1 MSRAI
6 RPRSRDAFSVE
17 PAVIWRAGAFAVA
30 MLVALPLLGIVASVA
45 VWQGDMWQHL
55 AATQLPDIAVNT
67 VVLLL
72 VVGIGTV
79 TIGAGTAWLVTMHS
93 FPGSRALEW
102 ALLLPLVMPTYIIG
116 YAYADLL
123 AYAGPLQTA
132 LRGLMGWG
140 HGDYWFPDFGTAAGV
155 AALFTLVLYPYV
167 YLAARASFLAQ
178 SRPLLDASRIHGH
191 GPWSTFLRVGMPMAR
206 PAITAGAAL
215 ALLEALADFGTVQY
229 YGVHTLTT
237 AIYRTWFGMGNREGA
252 AQIAVLLLAIAIVLL
267 LLERQSRGRARFHVA
282 ANLRE
287 SAQAVQ
293 LATAPGLA
301 ALIACALPA
310 LLGFVVPVVHLARLA
325 SASGTWFVN
334 PEFLREASHSLLL
347 AVIAAAVIA
356 ALAVFLAYA
365 GRVSRRRSLNRTIE
379 FASLGYAIPGAVI
392 AVGIVFPLVA
402 ADRAIGEGM
411 RALFGVSTGLLLSG
425 TAFALL
431 LAYTVRFLAV
441 GIANVAPGLAAI
453 DPAMDASARILGAR
467 PREILRR
474 IHLPLLRGPVLTAA
488 IVAFVEV
495 VKELPATLLIRPFN
509 FDTLA
514 VGVYRFASDE
524 RLAEAA
530 VGAIVIVAAS
540 LPPVILLSRAIA
552 APQPTSSRRG
562 P

>member
-1 MSRAI
+1 M
-6 RPRSRDAFSVE
+6 
-17 PAVIWRAGAFAVA
+17 IWRLGALAVA
-30 MLVALPLLGIVASVA
+30 GLVALPLVGLMGSVLIG
-45 VWQGDMWQHL
+45 QGELWRHL
-55 AATQLPDIAVNT
+55 AETQLTDIALNT
-67 VVLLL
+67 VVLLA
-72 VVGIGTV
+72 VVGIGTIS
-79 TIGAGTAWLVTMHS
+79 IGTGTAWLVTMYR
-93 FPGSRALEW
+93 FPGSGTLAW

-116 YAYADLL
+116 YAYADLM
-123 AYAGPLQTA
+123 AYAGPVQSA
-132 LRGLMGWG
+132 LRGLMGWER
-140 HGDYWFPDFGTAAGV
+140 GDYWFPDLGSATGV
-155 AALFTLVLYPYV
+155 AILFTLVLYPYV
-167 YLAARASFLAQ
+167 YLAARAAFLAQ
-178 SRPLLDASRIHGH
+178 SQPLLEASRILGH
-191 GPWSTFLRVGMPMAR
+191 GPWRTFLRVGMPMAR
-206 PAITAGAAL
+206 PAIMAGVAL

-252 AQIAVLLLAIAIVLL
+252 AQIALVLLAIAFVLI

-282 ANLRE
+282 SNLRE
-287 SAQAVQ
+287 KADPAP
-293 LATAPGLA
+293 LAGGACLA
-301 ALIACALPA
+301 ALLLCGLPV
-310 LLGFVVPVVHLARLA
+310 LLGFVVPTLHLARLA
-325 SASGTWFVN
+325 LAAGAWLFDQS
-334 PEFLREASHSLLL
+334 FLREAAHSLLL
-347 AVIAAAVIA
+347 AAIAAAVIA
-356 ALAVFLAYA
+356 GLALFLAYA
-365 GRVSRRRSLNRTIE
+365 GRVTRRRSLNRAIE

-392 AVGIVFPLVA
+392 AVGILLPLIA
-402 ADRAIGEGM
+402 LDRALDDAV
-411 RALFGVSTGLLLSG
+411 RTLFGVSPGLLLSG

-474 IHLPLLRGPVLTAA
+474 IHLPLMRGPVLTAA

-524 RLAEAA
+524 RLAQAA

-540 LPPVILLSRAIA
+540 LIPVILLSRAIA
-552 APQPTSSRRG
+552 APVAGTSRVPTSSRRG

>member
-1 MSRAI
+1 
-6 RPRSRDAFSVE
+6 
-17 PAVIWRAGAFAVA
+17 VIWRIGAFTVA
-30 MLVALPLLGIVASVA
+30 GLVALPLLGLMASVFDG
-45 VWQGDMWQHL
+45 QGELWRHL
-55 AATQLPDIAVNT
+55 AATQLADIAFNTMVLLAVVGTGT
-67 VVLLL
+67 VV
-72 VVGIGTV
+72 IGT
-79 TIGAGTAWLVTMHS
+79 GTAWLVTMHR
-93 FPGSRALEW
+93 FPGSRVLAW

-123 AYAGPLQTA
+123 AYAGPVQGA
-132 LRGLMGWG
+132 LRDVMGWG
-140 HGDYWFPDFGTAAGV
+140 HGDYWFPDLGSAEGV
-155 AALFTLVLYPYV
+155 AILFTLVLYPYV
-167 YLAARASFLAQ
+167 YLAARSAFLAQ
-178 SRPLLDASRIHGH
+178 SQPLLEASRILGH
-191 GPWSTFLRVGMPMAR
+191 GPWRTFLRVGMPMAR
-206 PAITAGAAL
+206 PAIMAGVAL

-237 AIYRTWFGMGNREGA
+237 AIYRTWFGMDNREGA
-252 AQIAVLLLAIAIVLL
+252 AQIALVLLVIAFGLI
-267 LLERQSRGRARFHVA
+267 LLERGSRGRARFHVA

-287 SAQAVQ
+287 NADPAP
-293 LATAPGLA
+293 LATGLGLA
-301 ALIACALPA
+301 ALTFCLVPV
-310 LLGFVVPVVHLARLA
+310 LLGFVVPTVHLAQLALA
-325 SASGTWFVN
+325 SGAWVFEQGFV
-334 PEFLREASHSLLL
+334 REAVHSLLL
-347 AVIAAAVIA
+347 ASIAAAVIA
-356 ALAVFLAYA
+356 SLALFLAYA
-365 GRVSRRRSLNRTIE
+365 GRVVRQRSLNRAIE

-392 AVGIVFPLVA
+392 AVGILLPLIAV
-402 ADRAIGEGM
+402 DRALDDAI
-411 RALFGVSTGLLLSG
+411 RAMFGVSPGLLLSG

-495 VKELPATLLIRPFN
+495 LKELPATLLIRPFN

-524 RLAEAA
+524 RLAQAA

-540 LPPVILLSRAIA
+540 LVPVILLSRAIA
-552 APQPTSSRRG
+552 APPATSSPRG